1 MNNKFGVMTYESD
14 IYVKRNWI
22 NLGDYVQST
31 AARQFLTSV
40 DSLIP
45 RDHMN
50 DYKGDIV
57 KMIMNAWYMDIPQNF
72 PPSDKIDPL
81 YVSIHINSTIADA
94 FFTPASLAHLKKFEP
109 IGCRDFYTRD
119 LLKSKG
125 IDAYYSG
132 CMTLTLGETYKRDKV
147 TDDVYF
153 IDVMYDSMTLPELIR
168 KPLRFG
174 KRILNGRAF
183 EFNHRNRV
191 LNKYFQPDLIKK
203 ARFETQIVPYIS
215 ASEGFKRAD
224 DFLRRLANAKLVV
237 TSRIHTALPCLAM
250 GTPVIFVNGGFKN
263 KVDNCRFDGLF
274 DFFNRIDVDAKGNA
288 TANFSFSGEKIGMN
302 TKLENKK
309 LHIEYAKQLIGKC
322 SDFAVS

>member
-14 IYVKRNWI
+14 IYIKRNWI

-31 AARQFLTSV
+31 AAKQFLNSV
-40 DSLIP
+40 DSFIP

-50 DYKGDIV
+50 TYSGDAV
-57 KMIMNAWYMDIPQNF
+57 KMIMNAWYMDIPENF
-72 PPSDKIDPL
+72 PPARNIEPL
-81 YVSIHINSTIADA
+81 YVSIHINSTIVDA
-94 FFTPASLAHLKKFEP
+94 IFSKETIQHFKQHEP

-119 LLKSKG
+119 LLNSKG
-125 IDAYYSG
+125 IEAYYSG
-132 CMTLTLGETYKRDKV
+132 CMTLTLGETYKRDNV

-153 IDVMYDSMTLPELIR
+153 IDVMYDSMTIPELLR
-168 KPLRFG
+168 KPLRLG

-191 LNKYFQPDLIKK
+191 LNKYFEPDLIKNAK
-203 ARFETQIVPYIS
+203 FETQIIPYVT
-215 ASEGFKRAD
+215 AKEGFKLAD

-274 DFFNRIDVDAKGNA
+274 DFFKRIDVDAKGESV
-288 TANFSFSGEKIGMN
+288 ANFNFAGDKIGLN
-302 TKLENKK
+302 TKIKNLDTHLE
-309 LHIEYAKQLIGKC
+309 YSRQLIDKC
-322 SDFAVS
+322 NSFAR